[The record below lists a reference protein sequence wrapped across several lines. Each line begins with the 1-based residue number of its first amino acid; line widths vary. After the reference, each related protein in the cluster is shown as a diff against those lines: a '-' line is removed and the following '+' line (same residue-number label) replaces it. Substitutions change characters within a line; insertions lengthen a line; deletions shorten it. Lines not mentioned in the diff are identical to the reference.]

1 MKTYRGGVL
10 KVIRGIGIFVDFGS
24 ILWFKSP
31 TEQQKIVEY
40 WHSQGFAE
48 PELVAYKISDG
59 CIEVTRDLP
68 EFGFL
73 KGSGT
78 LDEQIYNIP
87 F

>member
-1 MKTYRGGVL
+1 MRGGIL
-10 KVIRGIGIFVDFGS
+10 KVIRGQGIYVSFSAVT
-24 ILWFKSP
+24 W
-31 TEQQKIVEY
+31 VESHEKKQRIIDY

-48 PELVAYKISDG
+48 AENLPYEFIDG
-59 CIEVTRDLP
+59 YLNVTKDLP
-68 EFGFL
+68 EFGFH